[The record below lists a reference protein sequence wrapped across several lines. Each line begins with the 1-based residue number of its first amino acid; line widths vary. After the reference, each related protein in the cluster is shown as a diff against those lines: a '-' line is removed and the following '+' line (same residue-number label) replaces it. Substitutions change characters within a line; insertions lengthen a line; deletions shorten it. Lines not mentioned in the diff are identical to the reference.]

1 MIGAVVEQG
10 DHGEDV
16 GQVDRADGA
25 APAGHEPL
33 YVASGQLRVGRGSDV
48 LTTLLGSCVGIA
60 LLWKK
65 GGRCALAHCLLPEGP
80 HGAQRFGARYVNHAV
95 PSLLAL
101 LGAGRDDYA
110 DIEVIVAGGASML
123 GRLRASAMVGDQN
136 ATAARRCLSERGLR
150 VSFIDVGGKCGR
162 TLSVDCAHQ
171 SYNIVKV
178 ERVTEEAHGHH

>member
-1 MIGAVVEQG
+1 MIVAPFNHT
-10 DHGEDV
+10 DHTDCT
-16 GQVDRADGA
+16 DPADHTGHA
-25 APAGHEPL
+25 AQASHEPL
-33 YVASGQLRVGRGSDV
+33 YVASGQLRVGRGSEV

-80 HGAQRFGARYVNHAV
+80 HGALRFGARYVNHAV

-101 LGAGRDDYA
+101 LGAGREDYA

-123 GRLRASAMVGDQN
+123 GRMRASAMVGDQN
-136 ATAARRCLSERGLR
+136 ATAAQRCLSESGLR

-162 TLSVDCAHQ
+162 KLSVDCAHQ

-178 ERVTEEAHGHH
+178 ERIAEEAHGHH